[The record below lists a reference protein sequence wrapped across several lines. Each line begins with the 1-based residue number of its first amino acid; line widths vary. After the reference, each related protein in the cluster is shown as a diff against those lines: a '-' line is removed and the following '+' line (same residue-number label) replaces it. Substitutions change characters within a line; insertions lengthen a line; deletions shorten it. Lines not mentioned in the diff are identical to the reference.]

1 MPTFTLEKNVAAP
14 PSTVFEVLAD
24 HRNYST
30 INGRIRS
37 STLEREGDPA
47 PNGVGAIRVLK
58 SFGPPLREE
67 VVEFVPGERLVYRL
81 LSGAPLRDHVGTV
94 TLTERTDGTNVTY
107 RIDTTPTIPVI
118 GRAAMPIVRTAVR
131 QLFDGLAKESERRA
145 RA

>member
-1 MPTFTLEKNVAAP
+1 MPSFTLEKTIAAP

-24 HRNYST
+24 HRGYSA
-30 INGRIRS
+30 ISPIRS
-37 STLEREGDPA
+37 STIEREGVPA
-47 PNGVGAIRVLK
+47 PNGVGAVRVLK
-58 SFGPPLREE
+58 TIGPPLREE
-67 VVEFVPGERLVYRL
+67 IVEFVPGERLVYKL

-94 TLTERTDGTNVTY
+94 TLTEHSAGTHVSY

-131 QLFDGLAKESERRA
+131 QLFEGIAKESERRA

>member
-30 INGRIRS
+30 INSRIRS
-37 STLEREGDPA
+37 STLEREGQPA

-58 SFGPPLREE
+58 SIGPPIREE
-67 VVEFVPGERLVYRL
+67 ILEYVPGERLVYRL

-94 TLTERTDGTNVTY
+94 TLTERTDGTHVSY
-107 RIDTTPTIPVI
+107 RIDTKPKVPLVVLPV
-118 GRAAMPIVRTAVR
+118 VKTAVR
-131 QLFDGLAKESERRA
+131 QLFDGVATEAERRA

>member
-1 MPTFTLEKNVAAP
+1 MPTFTLEKTVAAP

-24 HRNYST
+24 HRGYSA
-30 INGRIRS
+30 ISPIRS
-37 STLEREGDPA
+37 STIEREGEPA

-58 SFGPPLREE
+58 TLGPPLREE
-67 VVEFVPGERLVYRL
+67 IVEFVPGERLVYKL

-94 TLTERTDGTNVTY
+94 VLTERTGGTHASY

-118 GRAAMPIVRTAVR
+118 GRAAMPIVKTAVR
-131 QLFDGLAKESERRA
+131 QLFDGIAKESERRA

>member
-1 MPTFTLEKNVAAP
+1 MPTFTLEKTVAAP
-14 PSTVFEVLAD
+14 PSTVFEVLTD
-24 HRNYST
+24 HRGYSA
-30 INGRIRS
+30 ISPIRS

-58 SFGPPLREE
+58 TLGPPLREE
-67 VVEFVPGERLVYRL
+67 ILEYVPGERFVYRL

-94 TLTERTDGTNVTY
+94 VLTEHTGGTQVSY

-118 GRAAMPIVRTAVR
+118 GRAAMPIVKMSVR
-131 QLFDGLAKESERRA
+131 QLCDGVVQEAERRA

>member
-1 MPTFTLEKNVAAP
+1 MPSFTLEKTVAAP

-24 HRNYST
+24 HRGYSA
-30 INGRIRS
+30 ISPIRS

-47 PNGVGAIRVLK
+47 PNGVGAIRALK
-58 SFGPPLREE
+58 TVGPPLREE
-67 VVEFVPGERLVYRL
+67 IVEFVPGERLVYRL

-94 TLTERTDGTNVTY
+94 TLTERTGGTQVSY

-118 GRAAMPIVRTAVR
+118 GRAAMPIVKTAVR
-131 QLFDGLAKESERRA
+131 QLFDGIAKESERRA